1 MQDSPGTTDLRPS
14 RPVSRRDAL
23 RYAAAASAL
32 AGLGAAA
39 AGAAAPVASAA
50 APTLIDFAMRQIPAR
65 DIRAAGH
72 SGVINYVST
81 SRPGSSF
88 GAKPITLP
96 YAQSLTAAGLV
107 IVSNYQYGKPGG
119 TAPSDFTRGYAGGV
133 ADARTAWQLHTAAGG
148 GQSAPIFFSVDDDI
162 DRDTWNNV
170 ALPWFRG
177 INSVIGVQRTGI
189 YGGINPCQWATADGV
204 IGRSRS
210 PGHVWAWQTRSWSR
224 GQIYPAAVLYQRVV
238 STASNPG
245 PVVGGLEVDVNDV
258 LAQDCR
264 PVEPASLRSYPA
276 EHRTAPRTP
285 KSFASN
291 GTPDGELE
299 TEREAPRG

>member
-1 MQDSPGTTDLRPS
+1 MHDLPGTTDLRRS

-32 AGLGAAA
+32 AGLGAASAGLGAPTA
-39 AGAAAPVASAA
+39 AAA
-50 APTLIDFAMRQIPAR
+50 APTLIDFAMRQIPAQ

-72 SGVINYVST
+72 SGVINYVSL

-88 GAKPITLP
+88 GAKPITRP

-119 TAPSDFTRGYAGGV
+119 TAPSDFTRGFAGGV

-162 DRDTWNNV
+162 NRDTWNTV
-170 ALPWFRG
+170 ALQWFRG
-177 INSVIGVQRTGI
+177 INSVLGVQRTGV
-189 YGGINPCQWATADGV
+189 YGGINVCQWAAADGV
-204 IGRSRS
+204 IGNSGT
-210 PGHVWAWQTRSWSR
+210 PGRRWAWQTRSWS
-224 GQIYPAAVLYQRVV
+224 GKIDPAAVLYQRVV

-245 PVVGGLEVDVNDV
+245 PLVGGIEVDVNDV
-258 LAQDCR
+258 LAQDCGQWNLH
-264 PVEPASLRSYPA
+264 P
-276 EHRTAPRTP
+276 
-285 KSFASN
+285 
-291 GTPDGELE
+291 
-299 TEREAPRG
+299 